1 MAEILLAISAWQLAM
16 RLKQPMSRAGCY
28 TFCQPSSVSNHWLF
42 VPVPPLTWNC
52 QVAILGMKGT
62 HDENDGTGMV
72 IWLWCN
78 RMFWN
83 RCYWWHGMRT
93 NPRIYLEMTPPSS
106 FFGGVRAAQF
116 RSDALSLGY
125 RDVHPALDPENY
137 NYCVPKISAR
147 PFHVGTQ
154 FPTRSCTKQRK
165 GHLLEGHL

>member
-1 MAEILLAISAWQLAM
+1 MLGSLRWGWNNPWAVQGAITFVSQVQFQITDYSCLFPLSHGYSWWEWWNRNGDQIEML
-16 RLKQPMSRAGCY
+16 GCFGMGV
-28 TFCQPSSVSNHWLF
+28 TDDGMGCGQIPGSIWRWLPSS
-42 VPVPPLTWNC
+42 
-52 QVAILGMKGT
+52 
-62 HDENDGTGMV
+62 
-72 IWLWCN
+72 
-78 RMFWN
+78 
-83 RCYWWHGMRT
+83 
-93 NPRIYLEMTPPSS
+93 
-106 FFGGVRAAQF
+106 FGGVRAAQF